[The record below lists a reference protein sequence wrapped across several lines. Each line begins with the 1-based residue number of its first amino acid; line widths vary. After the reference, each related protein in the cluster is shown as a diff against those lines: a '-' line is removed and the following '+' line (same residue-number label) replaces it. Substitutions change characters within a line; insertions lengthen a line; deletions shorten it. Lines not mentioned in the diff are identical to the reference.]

1 MIKIYREKDS
11 PQADRIEAEFQDILL
26 GYEREVLTPEE
37 AARRFGTIDSL
48 PVITNNEKVVSGDAI
63 PGYVKE
69 LQELMRDWQAFQ
81 GDWCYVNDLGDVC

>member
-1 MIKIYREKDS
+1 MIKIYREKES

-37 AARRFGTIDSL
+37 AARRFGTVDSL